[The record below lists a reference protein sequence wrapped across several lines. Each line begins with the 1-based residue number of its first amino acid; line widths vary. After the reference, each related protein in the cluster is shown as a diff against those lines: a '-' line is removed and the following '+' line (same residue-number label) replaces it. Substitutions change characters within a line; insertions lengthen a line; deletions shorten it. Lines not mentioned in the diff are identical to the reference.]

1 MELWIRSQDKL
12 DLIKTGILEIGRT
25 DYKEETYKILTLYN
39 DRLVDLGTYET
50 KERALEVLNEIEERV
65 MLINAISLTT
75 DMNSLISFKNAVGE
89 EKINGLG
96 YPYQMPKE

>member
-50 KERALEVLNEIEERV
+50 
-65 MLINAISLTT
+65 
-75 DMNSLISFKNAVGE
+75 
-89 EKINGLG
+89 
-96 YPYQMPKE
+96 